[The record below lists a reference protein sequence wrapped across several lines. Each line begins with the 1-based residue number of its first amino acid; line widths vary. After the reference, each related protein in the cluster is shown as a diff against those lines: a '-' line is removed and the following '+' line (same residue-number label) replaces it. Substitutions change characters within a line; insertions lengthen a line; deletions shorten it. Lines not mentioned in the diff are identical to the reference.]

1 MSSTERAEIESVAI
15 AALPSMA
22 EFQVFVYSLL
32 LLVPFSCSDSV
43 VQAQE
48 LEMTELRSELLC
60 SKKVRIEPL
69 NLQLSRTAKQIK
81 LPE

>member
-1 MSSTERAEIESVAI
+1 MSSTERSETESIVT

-22 EFQVFVYSLL
+22 EFQVFIYSLL
-32 LLVPFSCSDSV
+32 QREPPSCSDSA

-60 SKKVRIEPL
+60 SKKVCTNRAAESSVDEDCET
-69 NLQLSRTAKQIK
+69 N
-81 LPE
+81 

>member
-1 MSSTERAEIESVAI
+1 MSSTERAETESVAI

-32 LLVPFSCSDSV
+32 LLVPFSDSV
-43 VQAQE
+43 AQAQE

-69 NLQLSRTAKQIK
+69 NLQLRRTAKQIK